1 MNKFYLGRLGELL
14 TIQYLKAKGYKL
26 LIHSY
31 KRAHGEI
38 DLIMQDKDVLVFIEV
53 KTRSSKYFG
62 EPIESV
68 TMHKIQKIR
77 FTAKQFLI
85 EKDIHNKEVRFAVV
99 EVKLY
104 QGKNAKFRHI
114 RNAF

>member
-62 EPIESV
+62 EPSNLLRCI
-68 TMHKIQKIR
+68 
-77 FTAKQFLI
+77 
-85 EKDIHNKEVRFAVV
+85 
-99 EVKLY
+99 
-104 QGKNAKFRHI
+104 KFKK
-114 RNAF
+114 

>member
-38 DLIMQDKDVLVFIEV
+38 DLIMQDKDVLVNISGSLSNLL
-53 KTRSSKYFG
+53 RC
-62 EPIESV
+62 I
-68 TMHKIQKIR
+68 
-77 FTAKQFLI
+77 
-85 EKDIHNKEVRFAVV
+85 
-99 EVKLY
+99 
-104 QGKNAKFRHI
+104 KFKK
-114 RNAF
+114 

>member
-38 DLIMQDKDVLVFIEV
+38 DLIIGI
-53 KTRSSKYFG
+53 Y
-62 EPIESV
+62 
-68 TMHKIQKIR
+68 
-77 FTAKQFLI
+77 
-85 EKDIHNKEVRFAVV
+85 
-99 EVKLY
+99 
-104 QGKNAKFRHI
+104 
-114 RNAF
+114 